1 MADGAPW
8 RGQVGAR
15 CPSSTH
21 GIAPTIVQQELAQWT
36 VRELGELGE
45 DEADPVV
52 TCTQKCQVLAACLR
66 RDHNLATADAIV
78 SASALH
84 TGARPIRG
92 EAHFSKLPRVICVAK
107 CSRHLT
113 GPGLFVTARVGT
125 PLPK

>member
-52 TCTQKCQVLAACLR
+52 TCTQKCQVLALDTALALLAACLR

-84 TGARPIRG
+84 TGARPI
-92 EAHFSKLPRVICVAK
+92 
-107 CSRHLT
+107 
-113 GPGLFVTARVGT
+113 
-125 PLPK
+125 